1 MYKKIPLLLFLLA
14 FVACR
19 PKDSTTSIKLT
30 REGAVDLPLDSV
42 KLSYLEFMNEEYL
55 LKDRLDS
62 LQHIHAPITLDKPVM
77 GFLLVGDSFS
87 RFFLRPGDKL
97 IANLE
102 MKEDG
107 SSVFNFTCDDSN
119 NNVAHINNYLS
130 QTINAYNEVRN
141 KSFAKDID
149 QFLISFD
156 SLSTKMKDYHQHFLD
171 SILLEPNEIEMLR
184 KINDLQLIETKV
196 LYTFRKH
203 NDFLVSQIYAH
214 RDGKE
219 IQQYETPDQLK
230 NVLSDLALD
239 TVLLTSAIYN
249 SFYTSILWAYAQEKF
264 EMPLFN
270 PKKWN
275 QPNPQ
280 LPSIIQSSI
289 MKEPYPGLLQEYL
302 QAQNINEFMIHRGLT
317 PVIDSLYSRFSLDFP
332 NSKYAIALEEKFNKQ
347 TTVLP
352 GEVAP
357 NFTGTKVDSTRISLS
372 DFKGRVVYVDVWATW
387 CGPCVEEIPHS
398 IQLQKEFEN
407 NPDVIFLN
415 VSVDSNVEAWRKKI
429 AKEPS
434 WGNVHINLNKKE
446 AEQLIELYKVTGYP
460 KYFLIDKDGKIV
472 TVQAARPSSKERIA
486 NEIKR
491 LVNKRASM

>member
-1 MYKKIPLLLFLLA
+1 MYKKIHLLLFLLA
-14 FVACR
+14 FGACR
-19 PKDSTTSIKLT
+19 PKDSTTSIILT
-30 REGAVDLPLDSV
+30 RESAVDLPMDSV

-55 LKDRLDS
+55 LTDQLDS
-62 LQHIHAPITLDKPVM
+62 SQHIHAKINLDKPVIS
-77 GFLLVGDSFS
+77 FLKVADSYS
-87 RFFLRPGDKL
+87 QVFLRPGDKL

-107 SSVFNFTCDDSN
+107 FSVFNFRCDDPDN
-119 NNVAHINNYLS
+119 NIAHINNYLS
-130 QTINAYNEVRN
+130 QTINDYNVVRN
-141 KSFAKDID
+141 KSFGKNID

-156 SLSTKMKDYHQHFLD
+156 SLSTKMKAYHQHFLD
-171 SILLEPNEIEMLR
+171 SISLEPNEIEMLL

-203 NDFLVSQIYAH
+203 NDFLVSQVYAH
-214 RDGKE
+214 REGKE
-219 IQQYETPDQLK
+219 IQPYETPDQLK
-230 NVLSDLALD
+230 NVLRDLPLD

-280 LPSIIQSSI
+280 LPSIIQSS
-289 MKEPYPGLLQEYL
+289 MRKESYPGLLQEYL
-302 QAQNINEFMIHRGLT
+302 QAQNINEFMLKRGLT
-317 PVIDSLYSRFSLDFP
+317 PVIDSLYSRFIIDFP
-332 NSKYAIALEEKFNKQ
+332 NSKYVIALEEKFNKQ
-347 TTVLP
+347 TTVLS

-357 NFTGTKVDSTRISLS
+357 NFTGTKADGTRVSLS

-387 CGPCVEEIPHS
+387 CSPCVEEIPFS
-398 IQLQKEFEN
+398 IQLQKKFEN
-407 NPDVIFLN
+407 KQDVIFLN
-415 VSVDSNVEAWRKKI
+415 VSVDRDVDSWRNKI
-429 AKEPS
+429 TKEPS

-446 AEQLIELYKVTGYP
+446 TEQLIELYKVTGYP

-486 NEIKR
+486 NEIR
-491 LVNKRASM
+491 QLVNKRASM